1 MCFTVVSFT
10 RDFIQIIIQ
19 FNISISSTFRSV
31 KSHSIVIV
39 CYIEQS
45 HLTKS
50 MSNHGYSKDRSS
62 LSSEQISLRTELN
75 KISSDLRIKWA
86 EQERLSTRFTQML
99 KGEKNNEEDI
109 GMIESQRLLIRNLD
123 AAIVASRQPG
133 YFQFYEHPEVVKQIE
148 SKSELSSLVRQ
159 IHDVEREI
167 DILKADLARV
177 EKRRVECSQ
186 MNAPAINSM
195 QQWFATYGQ
204 PENQSVAGFRT
215 ELKANP
221 KVYGGT
227 KYHRAF
233 KSMAKTMKTGRVW
246 R

>member
-1 MCFTVVSFT
+1 
-10 RDFIQIIIQ
+10 
-19 FNISISSTFRSV
+19 
-31 KSHSIVIV
+31 
-39 CYIEQS
+39 
-45 HLTKS
+45 
-50 MSNHGYSKDRSS
+50 MSKKTA
-62 LSSEQISLRTELN
+62 LSSEQISLRAELE
-75 KISSDLRIKWA
+75 KISEELRKKWA
-86 EQERLSTRFTQML
+86 EQERLASRFTAML
-99 KGEKNNEEDI
+99 RGEKNNDEDI
-109 GMIESQRLLIRNLD
+109 GMIESQRLLLRNLD

-148 SKSELSSLVRQ
+148 SKNELKALTRQ

-167 DILKADLARV
+167 DFLKAELARV
-177 EKRRVECSQ
+177 EKKRVEASK

-204 PENQSVAGFRT
+204 PENQTVAGFRT
-215 ELKANP
+215 ELKPNP

-233 KSMAKTMKTGRVW
+233 KSMALTMKTGRVW

>member
-10 RDFIQIIIQ
+10 RDYTDYNSIQH
-19 FNISISSTFRSV
+19 FNFSRIEVSNR
-31 KSHSIVIV
+31 IVSLS
-39 CYIEQS
+39 CLYYIEQS

>member
-1 MCFTVVSFT
+1 M
-10 RDFIQIIIQ
+10 
-19 FNISISSTFRSV
+19 
-31 KSHSIVIV
+31 SH
-39 CYIEQS
+39 
-45 HLTKS
+45 
-50 MSNHGYSKDRSS
+50 GKDTNRASA
-62 LSSEQISLRTELN
+62 LSAEQISLRSELE
-75 KISSDLRIKWA
+75 KISKDLRIKWA
-86 EQERLSTRFTQML
+86 EQQRLCDRFTVML
-99 KGEKNNEEDI
+99 KGEKGNEDDI

-133 YFQFYEHPEVVKQIE
+133 YFHFYSHPEVVKQIE
-148 SKSELSSLVRQ
+148 SKSELKTLTRQ

-167 DILKADLARV
+167 DVLKADLARV
-177 EKRRVECSQ
+177 EKRRVEVSQ
-186 MNAPAINSM
+186 MNAPVINSM

-215 ELKANP
+215 ELKPNP

>member
-1 MCFTVVSFT
+1 M
-10 RDFIQIIIQ
+10 
-19 FNISISSTFRSV
+19 
-31 KSHSIVIV
+31 SH
-39 CYIEQS
+39 
-45 HLTKS
+45 
-50 MSNHGYSKDRSS
+50 GKDTNRPSA
-62 LSSEQISLRTELN
+62 LSAEQISLRSELE
-75 KISSDLRIKWA
+75 KISKDLRIKWA
-86 EQERLSTRFTQML
+86 EQKRLCDRFTAML
-99 KGEKNNEEDI
+99 KDEKGNEDDI

-133 YFQFYEHPEVVKQIE
+133 YFQFYSHPEVVKQIE
-148 SKSELSSLVRQ
+148 SKSELKTLTRQ

-167 DILKADLARV
+167 DVLKADIARV
-177 EKRRVECSQ
+177 EKRRVEVSQ
-186 MNAPAINSM
+186 MNPPVINSM

-215 ELKANP
+215 ELKPNP

>member
-1 MCFTVVSFT
+1 MASKRKTALSA
-10 RDFIQIIIQ
+10 
-19 FNISISSTFRSV
+19 
-31 KSHSIVIV
+31 
-39 CYIEQS
+39 EQV
-45 HLTKS
+45 
-50 MSNHGYSKDRSS
+50 
-62 LSSEQISLRTELN
+62 SLRVELE
-75 KISSDLRIKWA
+75 KISKDLRIKWA
-86 EQERLSTRFTQML
+86 EQERLASRFTAML
-99 KGEKNNEEDI
+99 KGEKSNDEDI

-148 SKSELSSLVRQ
+148 SKNELKALTRQ

-167 DILKADLARV
+167 DVLKADLARV
-177 EKRRVECSQ
+177 EKQRLACSK
-186 MNAPAINSM
+186 MNPPSINSM

-215 ELKANP
+215 ELKPNP

-233 KSMAKTMKTGRVW
+233 KSMALTMKTGRVW
-246 R
+246 RWWVRWGGGGGGGVSGGLREEKKIGVVRSKRHKFELC